1 MFYSD
6 SNVTKKKKK
15 TYQDKITS
23 WASTRASLSEEQK
36 SAFSEHHKLKMH
48 LKQEKHNLEL
58 QMMTEKHKIEIKNL
72 KLTND
77 ILKMQKEAE
86 KIKYSNINI

>member
-1 MFYSD
+1 
-6 SNVTKKKKK
+6 
-15 TYQDKITS
+15 
-23 WASTRASLSEEQK
+23 
-36 SAFSEHHKLKMH
+36 MH

-58 QMMTEKHKIEIKNL
+58 QMMTEKHKIEIENL

-77 ILKMQKEAE
+77 ILKMQKAAE

>member
-6 SNVTKKKKK
+6 NNVTKKKK
-15 TYQDKITS
+15 TYQDKISS

-36 SAFSEHHKLKMH
+36 SAFTEHHKLKMH

-58 QMMTEKHKIEIKNL
+58 QMMTEKHKIEIENL

-86 KIKYSNINI
+86 KVKYSNINI